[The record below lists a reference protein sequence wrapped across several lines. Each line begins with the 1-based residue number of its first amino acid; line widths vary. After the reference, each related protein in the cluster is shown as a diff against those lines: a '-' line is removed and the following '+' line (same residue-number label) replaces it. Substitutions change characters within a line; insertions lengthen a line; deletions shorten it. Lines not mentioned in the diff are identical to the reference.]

1 MPVLDEGFRKQ
12 FDCQDLFIGMVNLE
26 QQRKSI
32 LRFHSSTLE
41 SGGAVPA
48 SEREHQFQIPKDF
61 SKADNGMF
69 PNTTFYI
76 FTLKPSLKRIAY
88 AVPCH
93 SLLLLEIRV
102 KCLWNFIFK
111 SFTRPSL
118 VLSLPHPSGSQRQ
131 IHPCKDKI
139 LLFIEAKHENQG
151 FRSFGGSQLTNFFF
165 S

>member
-1 MPVLDEGFRKQ
+1 MPLLNEGFCKQ
-12 FDCQDLFIGMVNLE
+12 FHCQDLFIRMVNLE

-48 SEREHQFQIPKDF
+48 SEREHQFQIPKDFSKADNKDF

-111 SFTRPSL
+111 SFTQPSL

-131 IHPCKDKI
+131 IHPCKDKQ
-139 LLFIEAKHENQG
+139 EV
-151 FRSFGGSQLTNFFF
+151 T
-165 S
+165 